1 MTLSL
6 KIALRYL
13 KSKKAHNAV
22 NIISIISICG
32 VVVTTAALVCVLSVF
47 NGFADVI
54 YSKLAKLDPQIA
66 VCPAEGK
73 IIHNADS
80 AIAVINDVNGVDK
93 AMPVI
98 EDQALAIYVDYQ
110 MPVRLKGVPAN
121 YNDINSIDSV
131 IVDGSFALADE
142 VGNSYAIVGVGPA
155 VNLRL
160 VANSLRML
168 QLYAPRREGQ
178 VNVSNPIDAFT
189 SDSLFVKGI
198 FQAQQA
204 SYDQDLIFVP
214 IKKTREL
221 FDYDTEATQIELKL
235 KSGVKE
241 KDVIK
246 RLEQALGPNFEVKD
260 RLMQQSESFRMVN
273 VEKWVTFLLLT
284 FIMIIATFNIISTLS
299 LLIIEKDESIVTFQN
314 LGATSKQI
322 TRIFVAE
329 GWLITMLGALLGIV
343 LGLLLCLGQQT
354 FGWLKIGVDPTQ
366 VIVNAYPVKVVWTD
380 MLIVLLLVAAIGFV
394 TSLVTSTI
402 MRRRLRTQTPKAL
415 A

>member
-1 MTLSL
+1 MALSL

-22 NIISIISICG
+22 NIISIVSICG

-47 NGFADVI
+47 NGFSDVI
-54 YSKLAKLDPQIA
+54 YSKLAKLDPEIA
-66 VCPAEGK
+66 VCPAVGK
-73 IIHNADS
+73 TISNADS
-80 AIAVINDVNGVDK
+80 VITAIANVDGVDK

-98 EDQALAIYVDYQ
+98 EDQALAVFVDYQ
-110 MPVRLKGVPAN
+110 MPVRLKGVPSN
-121 YNDINSIDSV
+121 YNEINSIDSV
-131 IVDGSFALADE
+131 IVDGSFSLEDE

-155 VNLRL
+155 VSLRL
-160 VANSLRML
+160 QANSLRFL
-168 QLYAPRREGQ
+168 HLYAPHREGQ

-198 FQAQQA
+198 FQVQQA

-214 IKKTREL
+214 IGKAREL

-235 KSGVKE
+235 KPGAKE

-246 RLEQALGPNFEVKD
+246 RLEQALGSNYVVKN

-299 LLIIEKDESIVTFQN
+299 LLIIEKDESIRTFQN

-354 FGWLKIGVDPTQ
+354 FGWLKIGADPTQ

-380 MLIVLLLVAAIGFV
+380 MLVVLLLVAAIGFV

-402 MRRRLRTQTPKAL
+402 MRRRLRSRSS
-415 A
+415 

>member
-1 MTLSL
+1 MSLSL

-22 NIISIISICG
+22 NIISIVSICG
-32 VVVTTAALVCVLSVF
+32 VVITTAALVCVLSVF
-47 NGFADVI
+47 NGFYDVI
-54 YSKLAKLDPQIA
+54 YGKLAKLDPQIA

-73 IIHNADS
+73 TISNADS
-80 AIAVINDVNGVDK
+80 AISVITSVEGVDK

-98 EDQALAIYVDYQ
+98 EDQALAVFVDYQ
-110 MPVRLKGVPAN
+110 MPLRLKGVPAD
-121 YNDINSIDSV
+121 YDEINSIDSV
-131 IVDGSFALADE
+131 IVDGEFALGDGL
-142 VGNSYAIVGVGPA
+142 GNSYAIVGIGPA
-155 VNLRL
+155 IALRL
-160 VANSLRML
+160 QANSLRML

-178 VNVSNPIDAFT
+178 VNVANPVDAFT

-198 FQAQQA
+198 FQVQQA

-214 IKKTREL
+214 IDKAREL

-235 KSGVKE
+235 KDGANE
-241 KDVIK
+241 KNVIK
-246 RLEQALGPNFEVKD
+246 QLEQALGPNFVVKN

-299 LLIIEKDESIVTFQN
+299 LLIIEKDESIRTFQN

-329 GWLITMLGALLGIV
+329 GWLITMLGAMLGIV

-354 FGWLKIGVDPTQ
+354 FGWLKIGADPTQ

-380 MLIVLLLVAAIGFV
+380 MLVVVLLVAAIGFV

-402 MRRRLRTQTPKAL
+402 MRRRLRNQMPNAL

>member
-1 MTLSL
+1 M

-47 NGFADVI
+47 NGFSDVI
-54 YSKLAKLDPQIA
+54 QGKLAKLDPQIA
-66 VCPAEGK
+66 VCPTVGK
-73 IIHNADS
+73 TISNADS
-80 AIAVINDVNGVDK
+80 ALEVIASVDGVDK

-98 EDQALAIYVDYQ
+98 EDQALAVFADYQ
-110 MPVRLKGVPAN
+110 MPVRLKGVPTN
-121 YNDINSIDSV
+121 YNEINSIDSV
-131 IVDGSFALADE
+131 IVDGSFALEDE
-142 VGNSYAIVGVGPA
+142 VGNSYAIVGAGPA

-160 VANSLRML
+160 MANGLRML
-168 QLYAPRREGQ
+168 QFYAPRREGQ

-198 FQAQQA
+198 FQVQQA

-214 IKKTREL
+214 IDKTREL
-221 FDYDTEATQIELKL
+221 FDYDTEATQIEIKL
-235 KSGVKE
+235 KDGAKE

-246 RLEQALGPNFEVKD
+246 RLEQALGSNFVVKD

-299 LLIIEKDESIVTFQN
+299 LLIIEKDESIRTFQN

-354 FGWLKIGVDPTQ
+354 FGWLKIGADPTQ

-380 MLIVLLLVAAIGFV
+380 MLIVLLLVAGIGFV

-402 MRRRLRTQTPKAL
+402 MRRRLSSQTPKSL